1 MDKQQPRRTTWI
13 TIRMSE
19 EEHQEAERLCKATT
33 CQSLCEYARKAVL
46 AKPVV
51 MRYRNQSLDD
61 FMTGMLDL
69 QTELQAIGKNFYQ
82 VVRRLHT
89 LKSLP
94 DIQQWVVINEEDKTR
109 LFRNIETISNT
120 ITKAYQ
126 LWSRA

>member
-19 EEHQEAERLCKATT
+19 EEHQEVEGLYKATT
-33 CQSLCEYARKAVL
+33 CQSLSEYARKAVL

-51 MRYRNQSLDD
+51 MRYGNESLDD
-61 FMTGMLDL
+61 FMNGMLDL
-69 QTELQAIGKNFYQ
+69 QNELQAIGKNFNQ

-94 DIQQWVVINEEDKTR
+94 DIEQWVVINEEGKTR
-109 LFRNIETISNT
+109 LFRHIETISNT

>member
-1 MDKQQPRRTTWI
+1 MDQHQPRRTKWI

-33 CQSLCEYARKAVL
+33 CQSLSEYARKALL

-61 FMTGMLDL
+61 FVTGML
-69 QTELQAIGKNFYQ
+69 ELQNELQSIGKNFNQ

-89 LKSLP
+89 LKHLS
-94 DIQQWVVINEEDKTR
+94 DMRQWVIINEDDKTR
-109 LFRNIETISNT
+109 LFRHIETISNT